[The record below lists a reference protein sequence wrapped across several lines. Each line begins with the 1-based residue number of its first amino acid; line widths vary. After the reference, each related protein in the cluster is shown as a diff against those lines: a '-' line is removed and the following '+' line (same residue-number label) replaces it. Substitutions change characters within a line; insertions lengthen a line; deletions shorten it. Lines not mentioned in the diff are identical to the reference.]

1 MHISRLKVTAVALLW
16 LLATACTGAPIQSA
30 GDDTSEAGSE
40 TEEIAGTTIKWLI
53 EEPEDAAALKAL
65 KEHVADFEEESGV
78 TVKTTTLDFQNMRTV
93 LQTQLRSGEGPD
105 VFNWGS
111 GPSFGGAL
119 AEAGLLYDLT
129 GAYEEHGWD
138 VYDFAKERV
147 TTDGKVYGIPG
158 EMETIGIFYNQKIF
172 DDVGVEPPTTLD
184 ELKSVSEKIKGE
196 GIIPMAVGN
205 KEGWEGGHLLSM
217 SLSSAI
223 GSERMEGLFTGDES
237 WDSPE
242 VVSSVEFWREA
253 NDKGWLPKSPTSVD
267 YDTSIAMFF
276 SGEAAMIPTGSWLVG
291 EIDDNM
297 DVEVGYIPFPAPEG
311 EAIFA
316 GGLGSGPFVSATAEN
331 KAAAVA
337 FLDFLASEEHGQWTV
352 ENLHTIPPQPIDTEG
367 LDVSPLFAQVLEDI
381 SSFSEGGDFGY
392 NIDVMVSDA
401 FNEAMYDGMQGVMT
415 GQSTP
420 EDVAADLQAAAEK

>member
-1 MHISRLKVTAVALLW
+1 M
-16 LLATACTGAPIQSA
+16 
-30 GDDTSEAGSE
+30 
-40 TEEIAGTTIKWLI
+40 
-53 EEPEDAAALKAL
+53 
-65 KEHVADFEEESGV
+65 
-78 TVKTTTLDFQNMRTV
+78 
-93 LQTQLRSGEGPD
+93 
-105 VFNWGS
+105 
-111 GPSFGGAL
+111 
-119 AEAGLLYDLT
+119 
-129 GAYEEHGWD
+129 
-138 VYDFAKERV
+138 
-147 TTDGKVYGIPG
+147 
-158 EMETIGIFYNQKIF
+158 
-172 DDVGVEPPTTLD
+172 
-184 ELKSVSEKIKGE
+184 VS
-196 GIIPMAVGN
+196 
-205 KEGWEGGHLLSM
+205 
-217 SLSSAI
+217 
-223 GSERMEGLFTGDES
+223 
-237 WDSPE
+237 
-242 VVSSVEFWREA
+242 
-253 NDKGWLPKSPTSVD
+253 
-267 YDTSIAMFF
+267 
-276 SGEAAMIPTGSWLVG
+276 LVG

-420 EDVAADLQAAAEK
+420 EDVAADLQAAVRAEVRVAGVQRPAACAGCDARLAQLVDRPSVVEHPLECAQLLVDGRQRADLRLEEVRSLAAEAAHVEDEPADVAERELARAAQEAQPAAQFAAVAEARALRADAVGRFLDDDLRLLVVRGGHGRRGAGRSGSAAGAARGLAPGQPLAPRPSAKEAGRKSAEQAGAATAS